1 MTGSRFHE
9 VDVKF
14 SVSLS
19 AATAA
24 WLEHVLT
31 HYVIPEK
38 GAKFHYQIDRIMAVR
53 MRRTLLAF
61 MEAKGEPTYYLEDD
75 DAAAEAGVGTDRSD
89 GHCSCSGHEQDDGSP
104 SWVRD
109 GRRLNAGRDDHEDPR
124 GLQL

>member
-19 AATAA
+19 SATAA

-31 HYVIPEK
+31 HYVIPEQ
-38 GAKFHYQIDRIMAVR
+38 GAKFHYSIDRIMAVR

-61 MEAKGEPTYYLEDD
+61 MEAKGEPTYYLSDD
-75 DAAAEAGVGTDRSD
+75 HARQAEAGMGADGPD
-89 GHCSCSGHEQDDGSP
+89 GHCSCCGHQSDD
-104 SWVRD
+104 
-109 GRRLNAGRDDHEDPR
+109 
-124 GLQL
+124 